1 MNDKLKTE
9 ATDSLFN
16 AILQLK
22 TTEECYAFFE
32 DLCTVNELLS
42 MTQRFEVATM
52 LKSNQTYLAISAKT
66 GASTATISRVNRSL
80 EYGNDGY
87 DLVLSRMGLPT
98 GKIQSDNQ

>member
-52 LKSNQTYLAISAKT
+52 LKSNQTYLFHL
-66 GASTATISRVNRSL
+66 ASPFAPS
-80 EYGNDGY
+80 
-87 DLVLSRMGLPT
+87 LVLHSGEKEGAFSPSCFT
-98 GKIQSDNQ
+98 GGPEMPW